1 MQAGRARALHS
12 FYGGEDDTGK
22 SRNAGGQ
29 RAWRLAPP
37 YGHTAAM
44 SVLHEWAMGRRG
56 ETARSCVLPKA
67 LRHARETAPSGV
79 LPDPQAQPD
88 GREEH
93 IAGGRCRRVR
103 LRPEGIREAGPNL
116 RWGIACR
123 IRLIDEVVCG
133 PQAIGTG
140 GPGREEAMERLSR
153 AVKLRDTEAEDAAFV
168 DCMRAEVRKWWQDFP
183 ERGLL
188 AALYERAARRSK
200 GRGST
205 DSRRRPSH
213 REGLR
218 VARAMLANITDAAR
232 FDVEW
237 ESETVSIVLADQ
249 WASRD
254 GKRRPAELRVYIDY
268 AGASRAYFDA
278 LQCIE
283 KKFSSRGKS
292 IPRPLARWQ
301 AKVASGLRLPPN
313 RKPIPPYCPVRPA
326 HLVRDVDIQFTL
338 EVLRWVG
345 IRPNGTYVSGCRIVS
360 EALKQVAGPGRN
372 GVPYSEATVAGIWK
386 ERAGKRRFE
395 PELQKQM
402 KAIADRTGPFHPH

>member
-1 MQAGRARALHS
+1 M
-12 FYGGEDDTGK
+12 
-22 SRNAGGQ
+22 
-29 RAWRLAPP
+29 
-37 YGHTAAM
+37 
-44 SVLHEWAMGRRG
+44 
-56 ETARSCVLPKA
+56 
-67 LRHARETAPSGV
+67 
-79 LPDPQAQPD
+79 
-88 GREEH
+88 
-93 IAGGRCRRVR
+93 R
-103 LRPEGIREAGPNL
+103 LRPEGIREASRNF
-116 RWGIACR
+116 RWGIALR
-123 IRLIDEVVCG
+123 LQLIEEVIRG

-188 AALYERAARRSK
+188 AALYERSARRSK

-213 REGLR
+213 QEGLR

-301 AKVASGLRLPPN
+301 AKVASGLRLPPDP
-313 RKPIPPYCPVRPA
+313 KPIPPYCPVRPA

-345 IRPNGTYVSGCRIVS
+345 IRPNGTSVSGCRIVA
-360 EALKQVAGPGRN
+360 EALKQVAGAGRN
-372 GVPYSEATVAGIWK
+372 EVALSEATVAGIWK

-402 KAIADRTGPFHPH
+402 KAIAERTGPFHTH